1 MENRHGLIA
10 DAMVTQADGDAECDA
25 ALLMLHAQWK
35 RRPQRRRTVAAD
47 KAYDTRDFVQT
58 VRAMQVTP
66 QVSQNLKRSGGSAI
80 DARTTRHAGYQI
92 SQRQRPLIERPFGWM
107 KSVGWIRKVKLRGI
121 GKVDWLFVFACSAF
135 NLIRLPKILAL
146 GGV

>member
-1 MENRHGLIA
+1 M
-10 DAMVTQADGDAECDA
+10 
-25 ALLMLHAQWK
+25 
-35 RRPQRRRTVAAD
+35 AAD
-47 KAYDTRDFVQT
+47 KACDTRDFVQT
-58 VRAMQVTP
+58 VRVMQVTP
-66 QVSQNLKRSGGSAI
+66 HVSQNVKRSGGSAI

-107 KSVGWIRKVKLRGI
+107 KSVGWIRKVKLRGV

-146 GGV
+146 EAV